1 MAESKSSGDVKEDG
15 EIEKLFNSWTSK
27 SVASILVDGQKL
39 NDVFSIIKKQL
50 DYLLRRQNQFSDVI
64 QTLNGTEPYQPPEP
78 FVATV
83 APQISTSLGSQ
94 SFSQAPPNT
103 RHNSMIPDA
112 AQRRIS
118 MQPAIDPLI
127 IESLRN
133 EVDNVKLLMKKDSES
148 HDNKHKTLEKWATVQ
163 LKNIEIKLDEL
174 GHISREQ
181 QKSIDANNERM
192 DAIEV
197 AMRQLNTMLSS
208 MNDNIGE
215 IDKSQSRLAKETNI
229 AVDSMKDS
237 LVVHDLRSKHIESRL
252 TAAASMAERTHNE
265 IESYPEK
272 FFVPIQRELTELNQD
287 KANRSELD
295 TKADLSI
302 LFNKADQ
309 SSVSALET
317 LAEELDRRLVNL
329 KFEMHEKTTNLDSKM
344 DRRVDRIVAYCLR
357 ELKKELKQYAAHGEE
372 AEETGTDIGKVRCL
386 VCNQITPQQRTQEVI
401 FGGPPLKNT
410 LRPQQRSNSP
420 PARHTT
426 TLPPAEP
433 AGTTV
438 PSQRPLP
445 SEVSPN
451 PRAKS
456 RMVKLTATPE
466 HAHHNNND
474 PVYDDNDVEDFNYRA
489 NAHSRPMSAHIH
501 YHGQKDEQTDNHLVH
516 IKSGAHAE
524 GYNYRPTTAGQVLQQ
539 KEAAVFKDVK
549 E

>member
-1 MAESKSSGDVKEDG
+1 MAESKPSGEVKEDA
-15 EIEKLFNSWTSK
+15 EVEKLFNSWSSK

-50 DYLLRRQNQFSDVI
+50 DYLLKRQNQFSDVI
-64 QTLNGTEPYQPPEP
+64 QSLNGVEPYQAPAP
-78 FVATV
+78 FVAALPSQLSVT
-83 APQISTSLGSQ
+83 LNSQ

-103 RHNSMIPDA
+103 RHNSMVPEA
-112 AQRRIS
+112 AQRKAS
-118 MQPAIDPLI
+118 MQPAIDPLV
-127 IESLRN
+127 IEGLRN
-133 EVDNVKLLMKKDSES
+133 EVDNVKLLMKKDSEG
-148 HDNKHKTLEKWATVQ
+148 HDNKHKTLEKWTTVQ
-163 LKNIEIKLDEL
+163 LKNIEAKLDEL
-174 GHISREQ
+174 SHMFKEQ
-181 QKSIDANNERM
+181 QKSIDANNGRM
-192 DAIEV
+192 DAME
-197 AMRQLNTMLSS
+197 AALRQLNTMLSG
-208 MNDNIGE
+208 MNDNIAE
-215 IDKSQSRLAKETNI
+215 IEKSQARLTKDTNI

-237 LVVHDLRSKHIESRL
+237 LTVQELRSKHIESRL
-252 TAAASMAERTHNE
+252 ATAASMAERTNNE
-265 IESYPEK
+265 IESYPER

-357 ELKKELKQYAAHGEE
+357 ELKKELKNYATHGEE
-372 AEETGTDIGKVRCL
+372 VDETGTDIGKVRCL
-386 VCNQITPQQRTQEVI
+386 VCNQITPQQRTQEVV
-401 FGGPPLKNT
+401 FGGPPLKNH

-420 PARHTT
+420 PARHTS

-433 AGTTV
+433 AGTSA

-445 SEVSPN
+445 SEAAAN
-451 PRAKS
+451 PRSKS

-466 HAHHNNND
+466 HGQPNNND

-489 NAHSRPMSAHIH
+489 NANSRPMSAHIH
-501 YHGQKDEQTDNHLVH
+501 YHGQKEEQTDNNLVH
-516 IKSGAHAE
+516 IKSG
-524 GYNYRPTTAGQVLQQ
+524 
-539 KEAAVFKDVK
+539 
-549 E
+549 